1 MKYRRRCAGRVFKPL
16 LAAKGVIQLSERKRK
31 GHRNGQVI
39 YREMTARES
48 LDEVSK
54 HTSWRKSSHAEGIE
68 TKHIGQPDL
77 LDMSPS
83 VFDDMTL

>member
-1 MKYRRRCAGRVFKPL
+1 VNVREKA
-16 LAAKGVIQLSERKRK
+16 RK
-31 GHRNGQVI
+31 GQVI
-39 YREMTARES
+39 YREMTGRES

-83 VFDDMTL
+83 VFR